1 MSEEEAPKSTG
12 KRLTDA
18 EYDAAKELYE
28 RGETSLA
35 DIAVKFGITRQ
46 ALWQRFSKDKI
57 VRGSK
62 SKVVEAE
69 KAVENFVNNRS
80 QWIEETRFQ
89 GYQALKQVQLVARK
103 IAMDQ
108 LKKTPPAPMSEAD
121 GDLRASGRL
130 NKILVDNIGMSLNIL
145 QADRHV
151 EENNLPQLLV
161 EDLTDEDILNHHKS
175 TGVLDPDATVEDM
188 LRETMG
194 DEDEGDD

>member
-46 ALWQRFSKDKI
+46 GLWQRFSKDKI

-108 LKKTPPAPMSEAD
+108 LKKTPPAPMSEVD
-121 GDLRASGRL
+121 GDLRAIGRL

>member
-46 ALWQRFSKDKI
+46 ALWQRFSKDKL

-108 LKKTPPAPMSEAD
+108 LKKTPPAPMSEVD
-121 GDLRASGRL
+121 GDLRAIGRL

>member
-108 LKKTPPAPMSEAD
+108 LKKTPPAPMSEVD
-121 GDLRASGRL
+121 GDLRAIGRL

-194 DEDEGDD
+194 DENEGDA

>member
-108 LKKTPPAPMSEAD
+108 LKKTPPAPMSEVD
-121 GDLRASGRL
+121 GDLRAIGRL